1 VSTFALSHPKL
12 ICEIDLAGE
21 TFGWGPSGSRAIVF
35 VDRPGCLHLLDG
47 LRRTQTL
54 GGVRNAWMPAWSGD
68 GAQIAFVR
76 QSGRRTYR
84 VMTAAVTAR

>member
-1 VSTFALSHPKL
+1 MTKKPPSAF
-12 ICEIDLAGE
+12 LA
-21 TFGWGPSGSRAIVF
+21 RAAGIS
-35 VDRPGCLHLLDG
+35 LLVAPA
-47 LRRTQTL
+47 L

-68 GAQIAFVR
+68 GAQIAFVQ